1 MSRLNF
7 IIKIILIYIKTS
19 FTFKGYSKSEVEN
32 SNEEIDLIYICT
44 SHYNLLYKINSKF
57 KSEMKK
63 KKKIN
68 NNKIFEN
75 KIIKNPSIK
84 NINELN
90 NENKI

>member
-7 IIKIILIYIKTS
+7 IIKIILIYIKTI

-68 NNKIFEN
+68 
-75 KIIKNPSIK
+75 IIKFLKIK
-84 NINELN
+84 S
-90 NENKI
+90 